1 MDQETIWDAV
11 QDWRRKLFLEHWTI
25 DLVFD
30 VDSNDFSAMTEVIE
44 NTYNA
49 TISFADSVSLISTRQ
64 LNELICHELLH
75 LGHRNIYPG
84 SIKYLKSLAPGEQQI
99 YTDYIYDQIE
109 QYVDSIASA
118 MANLYMPMC
127 LRECI
132 CDKDDAFYVKK
143 KAVRK
148 ES

>member
-1 MDQETIWDAV
+1 MDQDTVWEAM
-11 QDWRRKLFLEHWTI
+11 QDWRRKLFLEHWAI

-30 VDSNDFSAMTEVIE
+30 VKSNDFSAQTEVIE

-49 TISFADSVSLISTRQ
+49 IISFADNVNYISLRQ

-118 MANLYMPMC
+118 LANIYMPMC
-127 LRECI
+127 LREQI
-132 CDKDDAFYVKK
+132 EDKSDPFYVKK
-143 KAVRK
+143 KIRK
-148 ES
+148 E